1 MDYSQTVLLFVC
13 NCSFYF
19 SIYEG
24 CLFQSNIKIHST
36 TLISNSLQ
44 NYSYVCT
51 VDTDDFDPIKLSKRK
66 YQVRGNIIL
75 QDIPCAKVLNYDS
88 VKLTQV
94 FNKLISIH
102 KILTLQ
108 PYKGKNSHSVDWIE
122 NFNNGIFYNRC
133 TLNRFILIFA
143 SISNSISFKLA

>member
-1 MDYSQTVLLFVC
+1 
-13 NCSFYF
+13 
-19 SIYEG
+19 
-24 CLFQSNIKIHST
+24 
-36 TLISNSLQ
+36 LISNSLQ
-44 NYSYVCT
+44 NFSYLCT
-51 VDTDDFDPIKLSKRK
+51 VDTDDFDPIKLSNRK

-108 PYKGKNSHSVDWIE
+108 PYRGKIVSTVNTID
-122 NFNNGIFYNRC
+122 NF
-133 TLNRFILIFA
+133 
-143 SISNSISFKLA
+143 SFSRLDRKL